1 MRFEQSSALQAT
13 RGGARPLRP
22 QMFESRSNELLRPPS
37 GSSFY
42 AAMRVLPPRQR
53 NAMFAIYGFCRA
65 VDDIADKPG
74 DRDMKL
80 AALSRWRS
88 HIESLFNGTN
98 AAPVAALV
106 EPVRRFDLQR
116 DDFLS
121 IIDGM
126 EMDVVA
132 DIDAPDIAALD
143 LYCDRVACAVGRLCV
158 RVFGMREPAGTR
170 LAHHLGRALQLTNI
184 LRDLDEDAELGRL
197 YLPCEML
204 DAAGITV
211 TDPMA
216 VLRDARL
223 HEACTEVA
231 GIARA
236 HFTQAIQLMSDEPLR
251 IVRAPM
257 LMAKVYQHILEQL
270 ITRGWTAPRRHIRVP
285 KSVVVWNL
293 LRYGLV

>member
-1 MRFEQSSALQAT
+1 
-13 RGGARPLRP
+13 
-22 QMFESRSNELLRPPS
+22 MFESRSNELLRPPS

-53 NAMFAIYGFCRA
+53 NAMFAVYGFCRA

-74 DRDMKL
+74 DRDTKL
-80 AALSRWRS
+80 AELSRWRS
-88 HIESLFNGTN
+88 RIDALFGG
-98 AAPVAALV
+98 VASRSVEALV
-106 EPVRRFDLQR
+106 EPVRTFDLQR

-158 RVFGMREPAGTR
+158 RVFGMREPAGSR

-184 LRDLDEDAELGRL
+184 LRDLDEDAQQKRL
-197 YLPCEML
+197 YLPREML
-204 DAAGITV
+204 LAAGIAA

-216 VLRDARL
+216 VLTHSRL
-223 HEACTEVA
+223 HEACTDLADVA
-231 GIARA
+231 RV
-236 HFTQAIQLMSDEPLR
+236 HFTQAIQLMSAEPLR

-270 ITRGWTAPRRHIRVP
+270 IARGWTAPRRRIRVP
-285 KSVVVWNL
+285 KSVVVWNV